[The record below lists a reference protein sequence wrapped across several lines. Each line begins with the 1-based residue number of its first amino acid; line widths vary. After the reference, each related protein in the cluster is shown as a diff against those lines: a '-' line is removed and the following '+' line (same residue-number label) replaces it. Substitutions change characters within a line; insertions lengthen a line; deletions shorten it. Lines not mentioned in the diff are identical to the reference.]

1 MSPVLLVF
9 DHKENRRMLADYL
22 ESHCQVLPDLGDEI
36 NVPFDLAIVD
46 GLALDRLA
54 EQLRLRKAEEDPV
67 LLPILLVTPRLEIG
81 QAMRHLWQSIDDF
94 IVSPVEKAELLA
106 RVRFLLNARDL
117 SLQLKLR
124 NDDLEAFVQA
134 ITHDLRAP
142 ARIASSFAT
151 TLAEEAG
158 DRLGT
163 DGLHYLTRIKESVEQ
178 VRLLLDRLVD
188 FSRLGRRGVRKE
200 PVDVRAVVGDC
211 LGDLQEQVQSSGATV
226 TVQEEMPDI
235 QGDPFLLKVVLIN
248 LLSNALKFVLPGQA
262 PRVEILATCTEEVC
276 RVEVRDVGIG
286 IAPDQQEKIFAPFVR
301 LHGVEQYAGIG
312 LGLAAVRKAA
322 DLMGG
327 RVGVRSTPGAG
338 STFWIELPATPT
350 RLSAG
355 DEETAPM
362 EAKGVYE

>member
-22 ESHCQVLPDLGDEI
+22 ESNYQVLPDLGDEVG
-36 NVPFDLAIVD
+36 VPFDLAIVD

-54 EQLRLRKAEEDPV
+54 EQLRLRKAEENPV
-67 LLPILLVTPRLEIG
+67 LLPILLVTSRLEIG

-134 ITHDLRAP
+134 MTHDLRAP
-142 ARIASSFAT
+142 ARIASSFAKE
-151 TLAEEAG
+151 LAEEEG
-158 DRLGT
+158 DRLDA
-163 DGLHYLTRIKESVEQ
+163 DGLHYLARIQEAAEQ
-178 VRLLLDRLVD
+178 VRLLLDRLID

-200 PVDVRAVVGDC
+200 TVDVRAVVAGC
-211 LGDLQEQVQSSGATV
+211 LNDLQEQIRAAGATV
-226 TVQEEMPDI
+226 TMQEGLPDI
-235 QGDPFLLKVVLIN
+235 QGDPFLLKVILGN
-248 LLSNALKFVLPGQA
+248 LLSNALKFVNPGQA
-262 PRVEILATCTEEVC
+262 PRIGISATCTEQVC
-276 RVEVRDVGIG
+276 RVEVRDNGIG
-286 IAPDQQEKIFAPFVR
+286 IAPDQQEKLFAPFVR
-301 LHGVEQYAGIG
+301 LHGIEQYAGIG

-322 DLMGG
+322 ELMGG
-327 RVGVRSTPGAG
+327 RVGVRSALGDG
-338 STFWIELPATPT
+338 STFWIELPTTPT

-355 DEETAPM
+355 DAEITSV
-362 EAKGVYE
+362 EAEGVYE